1 MERKY
6 TVGEVSRTTGVSKDY
21 DYLKSICETGEVI
34 ARALEQGIGRILDGY
49 CRYKGIAYCG
59 RRSYNRRELK
69 EILRGRVQIPT
80 GGIVRDPAQQ
90 PALADLVQFRNR
102 Q

>member
-6 TVGEVSRTTGVSKDY
+6 TVEEVSRITGVSKDY
-21 DYLKSICETGEVI
+21 DYLKNTCETGEVI
-34 ARALEQGIGRILDGY
+34 ARALEQGTGRI
-49 CRYKGIAYCG
+49 CRYKVIAYCG

-69 EILRGRVQIPT
+69 EILRVRVQIPT
-80 GGIVRDPAQQ
+80 GGIVRDPARLS
-90 PALADLVQFRNR
+90 ALADLVQFRNR